1 MANDTEET
9 GKEELK
15 YSVDAERIPLKPSN
29 LLNLFIRPRKFFS
42 SQLAFEKT
50 PYLLF
55 VTLCFG
61 MANVIDRIDSNLM
74 KADYAATTSST
85 AEIWVGIAQSWIT
98 FWLVVLLMGAVS
110 GFFIW
115 LIGGWWYK
123 MRLLWSGAHKP
134 DKEQARY
141 VFIYSSFIYTG
152 PIFLTTLLYT
162 VLYPNYL
169 VAYAEDII
177 FSYIIL
183 ILLFYAI
190 FVSYQGATTVFEVVK
205 WKARLWFV
213 ILPILFYLVLLGVIG
228 YLFSITGS

>member
-1 MANDTEET
+1 MEHNSSHSEDEEV
-9 GKEELK
+9 K

-29 LLNLFIRPRKFFS
+29 LLNLFIRPEKFFS

-61 MANVIDRIDSNLM
+61 MANVVDRIDSNLM
-74 KADYAATTSST
+74 KADYGATTSST
-85 AEIWVGIAQSWIT
+85 AEIWIGIAQSWIT
-98 FWLVVLLMGAVS
+98 FWLVVLIMGAVS

-123 MRLLWSGAHKP
+123 MRLLWSGAIKP

-152 PIFLTTLLYT
+152 PIFLTLLLYT
-162 VLYPNYL
+162 ILYPNYL

-177 FSYIIL
+177 FSSLIL
-183 ILLFYAI
+183 VLLFYSI
-190 FVSYQGATTVFEVVK
+190 FVSYKGATTVFEVVQ
-205 WKARLWFV
+205 WKARLWF
-213 ILPILFYLVLLGVIG
+213 ILLPIIFYLIILGAIG
-228 YLFSITGS
+228 YLFSVTTS